1 MRRWQSVG
9 SRTISIFPDSSF
21 ERSSTS
27 LMSRRSVLP
36 LTMMESTACSRSASV
51 GFPSFSVSENPIIAF
66 SGVLMSW
73 LTVEKK

>member
-1 MRRWQSVG
+1 MSLGTSVG
-9 SRTISIFPDSSF
+9 SGEMSIFPDSSF

-27 LMSRRSVLP
+27 LMSPSRVLP
-36 LTMMESTACSRSASV
+36 LTMMESIACSRSSSV
-51 GFPSFSVSENPIIAF
+51 RSPDFSISEKPMMAL